1 MTLPT
6 FGKTTS
12 REESSNDKVE
22 EEIGSVES
30 EDGDRRKDG
39 AFSYVTPL
47 ELTGT
52 SALATAPFSS
62 DIAAITPDSMGDDSS
77 SRRFDF
83 TPVPPKRLS
92 KVLGDYE
99 VELSAGY
106 RSGSRNSLVVFFCYH
121 EP

>member
-6 FGKTTS
+6 FGKTNS
-12 REESSNDKVE
+12 REESSNEKVVAE
-22 EEIGSVES
+22 NGSLES
-30 EDGDRRKDG
+30 EDGDRREDG

-47 ELTGT
+47 ELAGT

-62 DIAAITPDSMGDDSS
+62 DIAAITPEENST
-77 SRRFDF
+77 RRFDF

-92 KVLGDYE
+92 KVLGDYD

-106 RSGSRNSLVVFFCYH
+106 RSG
-121 EP
+121 P